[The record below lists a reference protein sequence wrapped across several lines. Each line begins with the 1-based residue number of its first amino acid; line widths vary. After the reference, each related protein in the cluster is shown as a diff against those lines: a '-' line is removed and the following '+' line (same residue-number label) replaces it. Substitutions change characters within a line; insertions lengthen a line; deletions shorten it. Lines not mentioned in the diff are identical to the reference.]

1 MITSRRDY
9 LLRIIEEVSLALA
22 RVTTLRASR
31 RELDAL
37 QSVVGACE
45 RLFGL
50 EADKLFQLTP
60 AQHFGMLTENEPSE
74 LARERVLLYAAL
86 NQEAGLAYA
95 ALNSAAMA
103 RASFANALRF
113 TPRPHRLRGGGR
125 AGLRPPPSPISR
137 KASRA
142 RRSTRICRSCCV
154 RPCDRADPVIAPPRR
169 ATCQYFRSLSATTYS
184 IIRIMATPSSV
195 AGIKVVAGKT
205 PRKRRPVATA
215 AQTETTSRAVFINGQ
230 VEL

>member
-74 LARERVLLYAAL
+74 LARERGERGTGAGPCPRGRRRRGQHRGGAKGARVLCPGGRRGAHG
-86 NQEAGLAYA
+86 EETREGLA
-95 ALNSAAMA
+95 
-103 RASFANALRF
+103 RAW
-113 TPRPHRLRGGGR
+113 
-125 AGLRPPPSPISR
+125 GLAPPSQRS
-137 KASRA
+137 ATGAA
-142 RRSTRICRSCCV
+142 RG
-154 RPCDRADPVIAPPRR
+154 PRR
-169 ATCQYFRSLSATTYS
+169 Q
-184 IIRIMATPSSV
+184 
-195 AGIKVVAGKT
+195 
-205 PRKRRPVATA
+205 
-215 AQTETTSRAVFINGQ
+215 
-230 VEL
+230 

>member
-1 MITSRRDY
+1 M
-9 LLRIIEEVSLALA
+9 
-22 RVTTLRASR
+22 
-31 RELDAL
+31 
-37 QSVVGACE
+37 VGACE

-113 TPRPHRLRGGGR
+113 TLLARIAYGEEDAPAFAPLR
-125 AGLRPPPSPISR
+125 
-137 KASRA
+137 
-142 RRSTRICRSCCV
+142 RRSPGKPQGRGA
-154 RPCDRADPVIAPPRR
+154 RPG
-169 ATCQYFRSLSATTYS
+169 SA
-184 IIRIMATPSSV
+184 
-195 AGIKVVAGKT
+195 G
-205 PRKRRPVATA
+205 A
-215 AQTETTSRAVFINGQ
+215 AAYARVTGQ
-230 VEL
+230 IP

>member
-31 RELDAL
+31 WELDAL

-113 TPRPHRLRGGGR
+113 TL
-125 AGLRPPPSPISR
+125 L
-137 KASRA
+137 A
-142 RRSTRICRSCCV
+142 R
-154 RPCDRADPVIAPPRR
+154 IAYGEEDAPAFAP
-169 ATCQYFRSLSATTYS
+169 
-184 IIRIMATPSSV
+184 SV
-195 AGIKVVAGKT
+195 ADLQESLKGEALDPYLQELLRT
-205 PRKRRPVATA
+205 PV
-215 AQTETTSRAVFINGQ
+215 
-230 VEL
+230 

>member
-60 AQHFGMLTENEPSE
+60 SQHFGMLTENEPSE

-86 NQEAGLAYA
+86 NKEAGLAYA
-95 ALNSAAMA
+95 ALNSSAMA

-113 TPRPHRLRGGGR
+113 TL
-125 AGLRPPPSPISR
+125 L
-137 KASRA
+137 A
-142 RRSTRICRSCCV
+142 R
-154 RPCDRADPVIAPPRR
+154 IAYGEEDAPAFAP
-169 ATCQYFRSLSATTYS
+169 
-184 IIRIMATPSSV
+184 SV
-195 AGIKVVAGKT
+195 ADLQESLKGEALDPDLQELLRT
-205 PRKRRPVATA
+205 PV
-215 AQTETTSRAVFINGQ
+215 
-230 VEL
+230 

>member
-9 LLRIIEEVSLALA
+9 LLRLIDEVSRALA
-22 RVTTLRASR
+22 RVTTLRTSR

-60 AQHFGMLTENEPSE
+60 SQHFGMLTENELSAS
-74 LARERVLLYAAL
+74 ARERVLLYAAL

-95 ALNSAAMA
+95 ALNNPAMA

-113 TPRPHRLRGGGR
+113 TLLARIAYGEENAPPFTPSVAELEERLRGEELEPDLQEL
-125 AGLRPPPSPISR
+125 LR
-137 KASRA
+137 
-142 RRSTRICRSCCV
+142 T
-154 RPCDRADPVIAPPRR
+154 PV
-169 ATCQYFRSLSATTYS
+169 
-184 IIRIMATPSSV
+184 
-195 AGIKVVAGKT
+195 
-205 PRKRRPVATA
+205 
-215 AQTETTSRAVFINGQ
+215 
-230 VEL
+230 